1 MWRFPQGKPL
11 GVLVYVSVDDI
22 DKTLEEVVKLGGKVV
37 VPRALEVAVIILI
50 LCLDFNN
57 QLPLSGKDI

>member
-22 DKTLEEVVKLGGKVV
+22 DKTLEEVVKLGGKGV